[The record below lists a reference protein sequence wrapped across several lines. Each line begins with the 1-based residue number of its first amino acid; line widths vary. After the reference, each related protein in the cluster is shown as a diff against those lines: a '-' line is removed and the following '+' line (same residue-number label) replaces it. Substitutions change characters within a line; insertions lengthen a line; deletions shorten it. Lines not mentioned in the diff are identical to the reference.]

1 MVSNRELEEVV
12 AQINRNFDLIFN
24 RLEVLESAKGE
35 GPKVGKG
42 GSKRV
47 QSAKEDS

>member
-24 RLEVLESAKGE
+24 RLEVLESAEEERLKA
-35 GPKVGKG
+35 GKG
-42 GSKRV
+42 GSKRL
-47 QSAKEDS
+47 QQTKEDS

>member
-12 AQINRNFDLIFN
+12 AQINRNFELIFS
-24 RLEVLESAKGE
+24 RLEALESANEERSKTS
-35 GPKVGKG
+35 KG

-47 QSAKEDS
+47 QQAEEDA